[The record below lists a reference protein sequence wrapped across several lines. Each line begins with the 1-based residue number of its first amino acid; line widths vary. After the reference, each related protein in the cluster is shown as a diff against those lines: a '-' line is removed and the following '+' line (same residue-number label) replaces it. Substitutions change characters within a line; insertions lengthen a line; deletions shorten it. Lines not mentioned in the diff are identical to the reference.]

1 MFLLL
6 KAVFALAATLGLF
19 GIGVWGARR
28 WGPKSLFNL
37 RPVGGGERRLAVLES
52 LTLDPSRRLLL
63 VRVDRQERLVLLGEG
78 QVLAPIDPGPIDS
91 ERAA

>member
-1 MFLLL
+1 MFLFL

-19 GIGVWGARR
+19 GLGVWAARR
-28 WGPKSLFNL
+28 WGPKGLFHNPL
-37 RPVGGGERRLAVLES
+37 RPTAERRLKVVES

-63 VRVDRQERLVLLGEG
+63 VRVDAEERLVLLGEG
-78 QVLAPIDPGPIDS
+78 QVLEPLKS

>member
-19 GIGVWGARR
+19 GIGVWAARR

-37 RPVGGGERRLAVLES
+37 RPVGGERRLAVVES

-63 VRVDRQERLVLLGEG
+63 VRVDSQERLVLLGDG
-78 QVLAPIDPGPIDS
+78 QVLAPLDPGPIAS

>member
-19 GIGVWGARR
+19 GMGVWAARR
-28 WGPKSLFNL
+28 WGPKNLFASM
-37 RPVGGGERRLAVLES
+37 RPSTDRRLAIVES
-52 LTLDPSRRLLL
+52 LQLDPSRRLLL
-63 VRVDRQERLVLLGEG
+63 VRVDAQERLVLLGEG
-78 QVLAPIDPGPIDS
+78 QVLEPTPAGRAS